1 VSEVESVSRAI
12 CKAAGMSVNKVQ
24 CLWCDPVTGCTLWKE
39 FRDEARPAIRA
50 LDDYRRNKNAN
61 SKT

>member
-1 VSEVESVSRAI
+1 VSEVEAVSRAI

-24 CLWCDPVTGCTLWKE
+24 CLMCDHTGCTMWKE

-50 LDDYRRNKNAN
+50 LDDYRRTKNAN
-61 SKT
+61 LKA